1 MDIFNLI
8 DGMNP
13 FIGERDWDG
22 LEIEFAN
29 VAKLLGGAELTDKI
43 AQIDISEYQKRMCDG
58 LSSVV
63 PKAKTHKAK
72 AVYFEYDLDNNWDSH
87 FFVCEN
93 YKPIKNE
100 YKPGDDDWAC
110 DWIEDFALGRFKPFG
125 DLYLPEFGET
135 EVSRGVNLFLIAR
148 TVAAFGRCSDKYAS
162 ETLALCMGF
171 HDQDPIVR
179 VNES

>member
-1 MDIFNLI
+1 MSAHGVGDDEAFWTKVREGFDLPTGVIN
-8 DGMNP
+8 
-13 FIGERDWDG
+13 
-22 LEIEFAN
+22 
-29 VAKLLGGAELTDKI
+29 
-43 AQIDISEYQKRMCDG
+43 
-58 LSSVV
+58 
-63 PKAKTHKAK
+63 
-72 AVYFEYDLDNNWDSH
+72 LDNNWDSH

-110 DWIEDFALGRFKPFG
+110 DWIEDFAFGRFKPYG

-135 EVSRGVNLFLIAR
+135 EVSRGVKIFLIAR

-179 VNES
+179 VN